1 MIKGS
6 LLLAASF
13 CLARLL
19 KRRSSAE
26 RHLFWATVIAL
37 AACFPLLEAAVPHW
51 QPDFVRRAAAA
62 IPFFPQP
69 GVSREVLDAD
79 DIVVRADSIDAGVG
93 PIARALAIVWLAGIV
108 VALCATLRAGRLLS
122 RYGRSARP
130 LDDRV
135 WSRALEDVSLA
146 LGVDR
151 RIRLLRGDRE
161 SVPVT
166 WGWLRP
172 RIVVPASSRGWRPDR
187 VRVVLAHE
195 IAHIS
200 RHDWVVQLFA
210 RAACIVYWFNPLFW
224 IACGRLS
231 RESEQAC
238 DDTVLR
244 FGVDRRDYATH
255 LFEIARDFSPDR
267 TLMPALAMAH
277 PSTIE
282 RRFVALLDVSSD
294 RTALTRRL
302 AAAVVLSLL
311 VLSLPLAATT
321 VAGTGATIR
330 FRTAGLPVIPDSAD
344 VSRGVNVVS
353 AVRDVRTADRLPAL
367 AAGFTAPEVIEY
379 TTPPLY
385 SDEARSRRIEG
396 TVTLEVRV
404 DATGQAEVLGIVKSL
419 GFGLDDNARLALGHW
434 QFAPA
439 RRGGVAV
446 DSITNVDISFSLA
459 NEALN
464 ELIANDMAT
473 RVGPGVTPPRVVR
486 RVALQRVAHGRAGRT
501 GSVVLDVVLL
511 EDGTPKVVRIVRSLE
526 GELDHDAVRA
536 FEQWRFSPAMRDG
549 RPVKVRMNAEVS
561 FHQD

>member
-1 MIKGS
+1 M
-6 LLLAASF
+6 
-13 CLARLL
+13 
-19 KRRSSAE
+19 
-26 RHLFWATVIAL
+26 
-37 AACFPLLEAAVPHW
+37 
-51 QPDFVRRAAAA
+51 
-62 IPFFPQP
+62 
-69 GVSREVLDAD
+69 
-79 DIVVRADSIDAGVG
+79 
-93 PIARALAIVWLAGIV
+93 
-108 VALCATLRAGRLLS
+108 
-122 RYGRSARP
+122 
-130 LDDRV
+130 
-135 WSRALEDVSLA
+135 A

-151 RIRLLRGDRE
+151 QLRLLRSDHE

-172 RIVVPASSRGWRPDR
+172 RLVMPASSRDWQPDR
-187 VRVVLAHE
+187 VRAVLGHELAH
-195 IAHIS
+195 IH
-200 RHDWVVQLFA
+200 RRDWIVQLCA

-238 DDTVLR
+238 DDIVLGL
-244 FGVDRRDYATH
+244 GVDRRDYATH
-255 LFEIARDFSPDR
+255 LFEIARGLSPER
-267 TLMPALAMAH
+267 ALMPALSMAR

-282 RRFVALLDVSSD
+282 RRFVALLDVSAD
-294 RTALTRRL
+294 RTVPTRRL
-302 AAAVVLSLL
+302 AAGVVISLSM
-311 VLSLPLAATT
+311 LSLPLAAMT

-344 VSRGVNVVS
+344 ASRGVNVVS
-353 AVRDVRTADRLPAL
+353 AVRDVRTGDRLPAL
-367 AAGFTAPEVIEY
+367 AADFTAPEVIEY

-385 SDEARSRRIEG
+385 SDEARMRRIEG
-396 TVTLEVRV
+396 TVTLEVHV
-404 DATGQAEVLGIVKSL
+404 DAAGQAEVLGVVNSL

-446 DSITNVDISFSLA
+446 ESITNVDISFSLA

-486 RVALQRVAHGRAGRT
+486 RVALQRGAHARAGRT

-561 FHQD
+561 FHQN